1 MPKKETTSNA
11 KTPQKATSP
20 KFSATSTKKNSP
32 PVKTPASVKTA
43 PAKTPSKSPAKTE
56 TKPSAKSSTK
66 SAPKTSGGTLKKV
79 DAVAEMAVDKRGKM
93 QQQDKQTYSNTTEQ
107 DASSI
112 KIGKIRVGFVT
123 IEDVE
128 IGKAKQKTKNYKP

>member
-1 MPKKETTSNA
+1 MPKKETASPSKTETKKTTA
-11 KTPQKATSP
+11 KT
-20 KFSATSTKKNSP
+20 STTPAKKTTSP
-32 PVKTPASVKTA
+32 PVKREPEKMTS
-43 PAKTPSKSPAKTE
+43 KTPVKSPTKTE
-56 TKPSAKSSTK
+56 IKPSAKSSTK

>member
-1 MPKKETTSNA
+1 MPKKETASTSKNETKKTTA
-11 KTPQKATSP
+11 KTST
-20 KFSATSTKKNSP
+20 TSTKKTTSA
-32 PVKTPASVKTA
+32 PVKREPEKMTS
-43 PAKTPSKSPAKTE
+43 KTPVKSE

-123 IEDVE
+123 IENVE

>member
-11 KTPQKATSP
+11 KTPQKTTSAP
-20 KFSATSTKKNSP
+20 VKREPEKMTS
-32 PVKTPASVKTA
+32 KTPA
-43 PAKTPSKSPAKTE
+43 KSPTKSE
-56 TKPSAKSSTK
+56 TKSSAKASTK

-112 KIGKIRVGFVT
+112 RIRKIRVGFVT